1 MQIIAYFFTKNALPL
16 AYIIKKLYLCAAKN
30 IYRYETYFN

>member
-1 MQIIAYFFTKNALPL
+1 MQIIAYFFTKNAQSL
-16 AYIIKKLYLCAAKN
+16 AYIKKKLYLCAAKN